1 MERHYNKNV
10 PFNSSGASPY
20 SNDYSSE
27 DDNSDS
33 EPEDEVKEENKVS
46 AEDKY
51 KIICQKTNKDNLY
64 QPNCSKLEILPEL
77 PFGMAIVGRSG
88 SGKTQMMIHMMTSEH
103 LLKNT
108 FDFIYLWTGTKADNE
123 MIKALNLPKDCIKN
137 DFEEDDVKKIM
148 DKMEKTVERRGF
160 QNTPSVCFIFD
171 DFLNK
176 PKFMKS
182 PTMIKLATAN
192 RHLNISYI
200 LLSQYYKKLSPV
212 IRQNVAYIAF
222 FPASLSE
229 VIKLAE
235 EQCPANTSHKDMIK
249 LVQYAT
255 NTPYQF
261 LGINNRC
268 SCDNRLRKGFDRIIS
283 L

>member
-1 MERHYNKNV
+1 
-10 PFNSSGASPY
+10 
-20 SNDYSSE
+20 
-27 DDNSDS
+27 
-33 EPEDEVKEENKVS
+33 
-46 AEDKY
+46 
-51 KIICQKTNKDNLY
+51 
-64 QPNCSKLEILPEL
+64 
-77 PFGMAIVGRSG
+77 
-88 SGKTQMMIHMMTSEH
+88 
-103 LLKNT
+103 
-108 FDFIYLWTGTKADNE
+108 
-123 MIKALNLPKDCIKN
+123 
-137 DFEEDDVKKIM
+137 M
-148 DKMEKTVERRGF
+148 DKMEKTVEKNGF
-160 QNTPSVCFIFD
+160 ENTPSLCFIFD

-182 PTMIKLATAN
+182 ATMIKLATAN

-229 VIKLAE
+229 VIKLSE

-255 NTPYQF
+255 SEPYQF

-268 SCDNRLRKGFDRIIS
+268 SCDKRLRKGFEKILTLNKLKKIIFS
-283 L
+283 KINKINAHWKIYKKFIIKR